1 MSVSPV
7 DVRRRLAYIRYLH
20 HLGVEQTRLPQPQ
33 SSTSVL
39 MFHDA
44 VEAFLLLAAEHL
56 GASSTFQFEKAWE
69 TFRKHG
75 AGVELPV
82 EPGMK
87 RLNRVRV
94 ALKHHGAHPD
104 QPTIEQLRTDTTTFL
119 DTGTTVVFD
128 LDYATVTM
136 TDVISQDSVRELAR
150 KAETASA
157 SGDHIG
163 AMVALTDA
171 IDALFDPRSAET
183 VDGRRSPFQ
192 LGPTIRWPLGKDKI
206 QRVLNPTALGSPV
219 RSRDDQFL
227 AEQIVTVREIVEEL
241 QAAAR
246 LTALGIDFAAYQRF
260 RLLTPHA
267 IGYYG
272 GRREYRAPVGYAPS
286 AEDVAFCH
294 QFVVTAALRLA
305 AAEAHLTEPPWIA
318 SAEGQRPVWETIA
331 KTQS

>member
-33 SSTSVL
+33 SSAAVL
-39 MFHDA
+39 MFHDS

-56 GASSTFQFEKAWE
+56 GAPSTFQFEKAWE

-87 RLNRVRV
+87 RLNKVRV
-94 ALKHHGAHPD
+94 ALKHYGGHPD

-119 DTGTTVVFD
+119 DAGTTAVFD
-128 LDYATVTM
+128 LEYATLTM
-136 TDVISQDSVRELAR
+136 TDVIAQDAVRDLAR

-157 SGDHIG
+157 AGDHIA
-163 AMVALTDA
+163 AMVALADA
-171 IDALFDPRSAET
+171 IEVLFDPRSAEIA
-183 VDGRRSPFQ
+183 DGRRSPFQ
-192 LGPTIRWPLGKDKI
+192 LGPTIRRRLDERKV
-206 QRVLNPTALGSPV
+206 QQVLAPSEQDR
-219 RSRDDQFL
+219 RSCTGHDRDL
-227 AEQIVTVREIVEEL
+227 AEQIVAVTETVEEL

-260 RLLTPHA
+260 RLLTPHTSM
-267 IGYYG
+267 YLD
-272 GRREYRAPVGYAPS
+272 GRREYRAPAGYAPA

-305 AAEAHLTEPPWIA
+305 AAEAHLTEPTWI
-318 SAEGQRPVWETIA
+318 SGTEPRQRVWETIA
-331 KTQS
+331 ETRL